1 MDDLVLME
9 KYIICVRLSIP
20 LSMHSWSFNTALCVV
35 GELCTQNNVKTPSVT
50 ELARIMAAKPKSIY
64 MDSGQPIIQLMYDL
78 LLTVDGG
85 ELITPVLD
93 VWKMNEPEKAPLQ
106 ENGIREDRPILW
118 KWLISL
124 LDNSVAITL

>member
-1 MDDLVLME
+1 
-9 KYIICVRLSIP
+9 
-20 LSMHSWSFNTALCVV
+20 
-35 GELCTQNNVKTPSVT
+35 
-50 ELARIMAAKPKSIY
+50 
-64 MDSGQPIIQLMYDL
+64 MYDL